1 MSRVSREYLLHPG
14 ITPLATRIVKDLLGM
29 GFELSEYLGSVRPT
43 CVVEADFRSTIYT
56 SNGPKTLHWFETDTP
71 NEFIAQI
78 HAYSHGRQLSIMV
91 GYTPSIPN
99 RLELSLS
106 FPDGDRKFV
115 VYTRDHYRI
124 FLVDGLQQRIDLMR
138 REEGAG
144 TNVIT
149 G

>member
-1 MSRVSREYLLHPG
+1 
-14 ITPLATRIVKDLLGM
+14 
-29 GFELSEYLGSVRPT
+29 
-43 CVVEADFRSTIYT
+43 
-56 SNGPKTLHWFETDTP
+56 
-71 NEFIAQI
+71 
-78 HAYSHGRQLSIMV
+78 MV